1 MTAST
6 SVVANLKLSH
16 IRLNDR
22 HTQTDD
28 YDNFFDAKT
37 LADQQSIE
45 SLEKQLIDTVDFDY
59 CNRYI
64 FVDMK
69 HTNRRQQTY
78 VDQLIAHVLE
88 ICPSAFETTAIDI
101 SNKQS

>member
-28 YDNFFDAKT
+28 YDNCFDAKT

-45 SLEKQLIDTVDFDY
+45 SLEKQLIGTVDFDC
-59 CNRYI
+59 CN
-64 FVDMK
+64 
-69 HTNRRQQTY
+69 
-78 VDQLIAHVLE
+78 
-88 ICPSAFETTAIDI
+88 
-101 SNKQS
+101 